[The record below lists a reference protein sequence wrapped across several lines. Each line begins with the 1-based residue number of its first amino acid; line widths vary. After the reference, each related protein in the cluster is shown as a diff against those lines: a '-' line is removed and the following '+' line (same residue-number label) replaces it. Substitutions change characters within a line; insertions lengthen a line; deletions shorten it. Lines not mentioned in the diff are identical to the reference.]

1 MGRTKL
7 NKKCTIDGCD
17 KKHHSHGYCISHV
30 KRLRKY
36 GDALGHPERVFRNRN
51 RKSLNKKCS
60 VVGCGRM
67 HQARDFCS
75 CHYVR
80 FMKHGTPQENI
91 PIKETKRVQKFCK
104 LCNNPIYGSSRYC
117 SYDCKHEA
125 REERI
130 KKCKYNLPKK
140 IDIKPPTHFMHK
152 YLAVQLVVPDN
163 TFRQYT
169 RRYK

>member
-104 LCNNPIYGSSRYC
+104 LCNNTIYWKSNISFG
-117 SYDCKHEA
+117 
-125 REERI
+125 
-130 KKCKYNLPKK
+130 
-140 IDIKPPTHFMHK
+140 
-152 YLAVQLVVPDN
+152 
-163 TFRQYT
+163 
-169 RRYK
+169 